1 MSSVS
6 ALKGKKHPP
15 NFHKVQLSSQ
25 DPHEW
30 RRSTFTE
37 AALTCTQLETRSVS
51 RVFSISRKQAA
62 KSKSQQKKVIVK
74 VPSYTKVIVIII
86 VAVFPGSKYRFF
98 NPNRFFPV
106 VARFLPPFS
115 PHLTWFWVMKC
126 DRLLA
131 QQLGRITSSGWIFL
145 TSWKVNGS
153 SIILDYF
160 ITLGDVKNWI
170 TILVIIMMD
179 NPFTYWITILV
190 IIDDPFTKWNKSAPN
205 IASSGTSISWSLKN
219 SQQ

>member
-6 ALKGKKHPP
+6 ALKQKKHPP

-74 VPSYTKVIVIII
+74 VPSYSEVIVIVI
-86 VAVFPGSKYRFF
+86 VIAAVFPGSKHRFF
-98 NPNRFFPV
+98 NPNRYPCGRCWIRHFHHTSHGFGSWSATVSWHSQWYQLCP
-106 VARFLPPFS
+106 S
-115 PHLTWFWVMKC
+115 WWWNHHL
-126 DRLLA
+126 R
-131 QQLGRITSSGWIFL
+131 GRITSSGWINHQL
-145 TSWKVNGS
+145 VNE
-153 SIILDYF
+153 
-160 ITLGDVKNWI
+160 
-170 TILVIIMMD
+170 
-179 NPFTYWITILV
+179 
-190 IIDDPFTKWNKSAPN
+190 
-205 IASSGTSISWSLKN
+205 
-219 SQQ
+219 

>member
-1 MSSVS
+1 MQHHSPNSS
-6 ALKGKKHPP
+6 AKFRKEIWPQTKMIKKWKRDCEFRERIKRKKHPP

-86 VAVFPGSKYRFF
+86 VAVFPGSKRRFF

-131 QQLGRITSSGWIFL
+131 QQLGRITSSG
-145 TSWKVNGS
+145 
-153 SIILDYF
+153 
-160 ITLGDVKNWI
+160 
-170 TILVIIMMD
+170 
-179 NPFTYWITILV
+179 
-190 IIDDPFTKWNKSAPN
+190 
-205 IASSGTSISWSLKN
+205 
-219 SQQ
+219 

>member
-1 MSSVS
+1 MTIFSFSLFSWSAAHATPFTQLLSEIQKRNLATNENDKRNGKETVSSVS
-6 ALKGKKHPP
+6 ALKGKNHPP

-86 VAVFPGSKYRFF
+86 VAVFPGSKRRFF

-131 QQLGRITSSGWIFL
+131 QQLGRITSSG
-145 TSWKVNGS
+145 
-153 SIILDYF
+153 
-160 ITLGDVKNWI
+160 
-170 TILVIIMMD
+170 
-179 NPFTYWITILV
+179 
-190 IIDDPFTKWNKSAPN
+190 
-205 IASSGTSISWSLKN
+205 
-219 SQQ
+219 